1 MLPSP
6 QRQLLRSVFKKRLFY
21 VFGLRITAFTSQYVE
36 IIFRRNIDEKKR
48 PQQQATHRTQYIQNL
63 IITCSS
69 IANLVKTS

>member
-36 IIFRRNIDEKKR
+36 IIFRRNIDEKNDRNNK
-48 PQQQATHRTQYIQNL
+48 QRTAHN
-63 IITCSS
+63 TF
-69 IANLVKTS
+69 KT